1 MPPRFWFATFGLGI
15 TYRTPP
21 TLGLISQLSFV
32 WSCLVNTLPI
42 TKKNKYTVVTEA
54 HMEYTYAAYAPA
66 NLLQKANKAPTGVFP
81 PNESAGLSACMA
93 DNEIPS
99 APVFR

>member
-1 MPPRFWFATFGLGI
+1 
-15 TYRTPP
+15 
-21 TLGLISQLSFV
+21 
-32 WSCLVNTLPI
+32 
-42 TKKNKYTVVTEA
+42 
-54 HMEYTYAAYAPA
+54 MEYTYAAYAPA